1 MSDIKNTKLNFEIQ
15 PIFPELIY
23 VSELEIS
30 EKIREYVLGL
40 EVKERYPFNFG
51 SVNTHHLHEKNSEM
65 IDLRS
70 KIDGH
75 IQNYVKG
82 VYGDEFLKRCNPYI
96 TQSWFNI
103 VNPKGYHHPHNH
115 HNSFVSGILYIQT
128 VENDVIEFI
137 ESDLRNIRYGDIR
150 KYHVPVLTGKL
161 LIFDS
166 NITHG
171 VPPNMH
177 QTKNRISLSFNTF
190 VEGSVGEDVLLD
202 KTFLSKHEKY
212 K

>member
-1 MSDIKNTKLNFEIQ
+1 MNDSKSNFEIQ
-15 PIFPELIY
+15 PIFPQLIY

-30 EKIREYVLGL
+30 EKIREYVLDL
-40 EVKERYPFNFG
+40 EVTERYPFNFG
-51 SVNTHHLHEKNSEM
+51 SVNTYQLHEKNSEM

-75 IQNYVKG
+75 IQNYAKE

-103 VNPKGYHHPHNH
+103 VNPKGYHHPHYH
-115 HNSFVSGILYIQT
+115 HNSFISGILYIQT
-128 VENDVIEFI
+128 VENDVVEFI
-137 ESDLRNIRYGDIR
+137 ESDFGKIRYSDIR
-150 KYHVPVLTGKL
+150 KCHVPVLTGKL
-161 LIFDS
+161 LIFNS
-166 NITHG
+166 NLLHG
-171 VPPNMH
+171 VPPNMY

-190 VEGSVGEDVLLD
+190 VEGYIGEDVLLT